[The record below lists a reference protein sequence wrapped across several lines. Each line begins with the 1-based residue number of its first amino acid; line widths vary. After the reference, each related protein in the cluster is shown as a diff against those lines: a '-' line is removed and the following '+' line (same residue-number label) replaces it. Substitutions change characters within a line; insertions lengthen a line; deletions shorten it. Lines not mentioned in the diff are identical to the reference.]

1 MVRFFFI
8 QAIASLGC
16 WTDIQTVHVR
26 VSKPWAVAARQQFDA
41 SKTKHMRFL
50 QEARSPLF
58 FREIESCL
66 IVYIDSWLM
75 FLHPK
80 HQIFNFIQFLQMVLV
95 WVGILP
101 LVPIKPRHPLL
112 RWSKNLRNSALD
124 RIRQKNA
131 MRWMLL
137 RRSHTNF
144 RCLKTTWVHWGNLT
158 YKRSPKRTKTRHK
171 KATPSISPKRKF
183 IKIHFWTFWA
193 SSLPQSCFKACTR
206 WITSWKNWLLNPV
219 QLVPD
224 PNDPKFL
231 MCSLHSVGVST
242 PCLWIPLKIN
252 LQWPWVNSN
261 TLRIYG

>member
-1 MVRFFFI
+1 MEKKI
-8 QAIASLGC
+8 
-16 WTDIQTVHVR
+16 
-26 VSKPWAVAARQQFDA
+26 
-41 SKTKHMRFL
+41 
-50 QEARSPLF
+50 
-58 FREIESCL
+58 
-66 IVYIDSWLM
+66 
-75 FLHPK
+75 
-80 HQIFNFIQFLQMVLV
+80 
-95 WVGILP
+95 
-101 LVPIKPRHPLL
+101 
-112 RWSKNLRNSALD
+112 RNSALD

-206 WITSWKNWLLNPV
+206 WITSWRNWLLHPV
-219 QLVPD
+219 QLVPN

-231 MCSLHSVGVST
+231 MCSLKFCESVNTMLVDTCQHKLAMTLSRLEPIQT
-242 PCLWIPLKIN
+242 PSNLWLAEGGG
-252 LQWPWVNSN
+252 WVWQACIS
-261 TLRIYG
+261 